1 MANPAWKKTAEKMTP
16 KGIFDPSRPSSSL
29 TLDWVHGYRGFDCRN
44 NVRYADELGSEILYT
59 AAALTIIQTSDKEN
73 KNSTKKNEKK
83 KQNYFGE
90 HTDDIISITIQ
101 SIIGNNNDQK
111 NVMLATG
118 EIGKC
123 PVIHIYS
130 WNPKGEVFQSL
141 CSVKGFHTGG
151 ISQLAFSLN
160 GFRLYSV
167 GIDYTVAVY
176 DTDILSKSF
185 GKMVSYECEI
195 DRYLVH
201 YLTVCLS
208 LNLFHCSSPSI
219 PISPIAPLHLPFL
232 LLFLLIFFLSSHL
245 IPHRNLQMKTSCTN
259 FSSRT
264 PGLFMPG
271 S

>member
-16 KGIFDPSRPSSSL
+16 QGFFEPSRPSSSL
-29 TLDWVHGYRGFDCRN
+29 SLDWVHGYRGFDCRN

-73 KNSTKKNEKK
+73 KNNTKKNDKK
-83 KQNYFGE
+83 RQSYFGE
-90 HTDDIISITIQ
+90 HTDDIISITMQ

-130 WNPKGEVFQSL
+130 WNPEGKVFQSL
-141 CSVKGFHTGG
+141 SSVKGFHTVG

-160 GFRLYSV
+160 GFKLFSV

-176 DTDILSKSF
+176 DTEILSKSF
-185 GKMVSYECEI
+185 GKMVRYEYDS
-195 DRYLVH
+195 DRYLVLSL
-201 YLTVCLS
+201 YLFLSLSLSLRISLSPYLSLSLCLS
-208 LNLFHCSSPSI
+208 LSLSLSPLAS
-219 PISPIAPLHLPFL
+219 LYLPFL
-232 LLFLLIFFLSSHL
+232 LVFHFL
-245 IPHRNLQMKTSCTN
+245 
-259 FSSRT
+259 
-264 PGLFMPG
+264 
-271 S
+271 